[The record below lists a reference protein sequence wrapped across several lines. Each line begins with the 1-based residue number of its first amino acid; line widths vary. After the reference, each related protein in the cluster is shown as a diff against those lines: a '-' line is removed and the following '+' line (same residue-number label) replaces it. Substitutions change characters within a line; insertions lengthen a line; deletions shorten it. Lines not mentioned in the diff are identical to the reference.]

1 MPTVHGVPLSPFVR
15 KVSVALQEKNVA
27 YDVNPVVPVPA
38 GQRGS
43 EVPRDEPDRQDSRPS
58 RTATSRSPIP
68 SVILAYLDRAHP
80 QPSIYPQDAKDCARA
95 MWFEE
100 FADTKMVEAVGPVF
114 FERIVAPKFFDRE
127 SNQELIDEAL
137 GQRVPAAFDYLESQ
151 LDGGDHLVG
160 NQLSVAD
167 IAVGAMLRQHQM
179 SNETVDA
186 SRWPKL
192 AAYAE
197 KVLARDS
204 FKRCAEA
211 EAEMMKGA
219 G

>member
-27 YDVNPVVPVPA
+27 YDVNPVVPVPPA
-38 GQRGS
+38 NEDPKFR
-43 EVPRDEPDRQDSRPS
+43 
-58 RTATSRSPIP
+58 AMSPIGKIP
-68 SVILAYLDRAHP
+68 AFEDGDFAISDSSVILAYLDRAHP